1 MTDRTS
7 PFANRILI
15 GSATVLVLLVAVLL
29 AYNANSGLPF
39 VPTYNVN
46 VQVPDA
52 AGLIAGDGVLIGG
65 ARVGYVGS
73 ITGAKTQDGRPFA
86 VLHLKLNSSTQPL
99 PVDSTDLVRPVSPL
113 GEKYLQITRGT
124 SRETLRAGSTISL
137 SRTHLPV
144 EINDFFNMFDR
155 RTRAA
160 AQTNLNEFGDGFAGR
175 GADLNRAFSQLS
187 PLVSNLLPVMN
198 NLLDRRT
205 RWAQLCPSL
214 EQAAHEVAGVADQQA
229 QLFAGLDATFTP
241 LSQATGALR
250 AAIAG
255 GPPALQTAAR
265 DLPQQ
270 APFLEDTAALF
281 HRFRPTFASLG
292 RASTQLIPAERAGIP
307 ALRRA
312 PQLNG
317 RLVST
322 FNALESFVQ
331 DPRTLPGLVL
341 LTDTARLIEPTVAFI
356 EPAQTRCNYL
366 TLFFRNFENSL
377 SESDSIGSML
387 DVNALPLPQLGFKLH
402 NAEAGPSSGPANGPP
417 ASHFKHLPIIQQSLV
432 DDSFLHSNPYPY
444 TAAPSQPAVCE
455 AGNERYLKGSIYIGH
470 PPQVQGDTTEI
481 TKRVLP

>member
-39 VPTYNVN
+39 VPTYNIN

-65 ARVGYVGS
+65 ARVGYIGS
-73 ITGAKTQDGRPFA
+73 ITGSKASNGRPFA
-86 VLHLKLNSSTQPL
+86 ALHLKLNSSTQPL
-99 PVDSTDLVRPVSPL
+99 PVDSTDLVKPVSPL
-113 GEKYLQITRGT
+113 GEKYLQVTRGT
-124 SRETLRAGSTISL
+124 STKTLKAGSTITL

-144 EINDFFNMFDR
+144 EIDDFFNMFHQ

-175 GADLNRAFSQLS
+175 GADLNRAFSQIQ

-205 RWAQLCPSL
+205 RWAQLFPSL
-214 EQAAHEVAGVADQQA
+214 EQAANEVVGVADQQA
-229 QLFAGLDATFTP
+229 QLFVGLDATFTP
-241 LSQATGALR
+241 LSQATTALR

-255 GPPALQTAAR
+255 GPPALQTATR

-270 APFLEDTAALF
+270 APFIEDTAALF

-292 RASTQLIPAERAGIP
+292 KASAQLVPTERAGVP
-307 ALRRA
+307 ALERA
-312 PQLNG
+312 PQLND
-317 RLVST
+317 RLVAT
-322 FNALESFVQ
+322 FNALDNFVR

-341 LTDTARLIEPTVAFI
+341 LTDTARLIKPTVAFI
-356 EPAQTRCNYL
+356 EPAQTQCNYL

-377 SESDSIGSML
+377 SESDVIGSML

-417 ASHFKHLPIIQQSLV
+417 ASHFKHLPIVKQSLV
-432 DDSFLHSNPYPY
+432 DDSFLHSNPYPF
-444 TAAPSQPAVCE
+444 TAAPGQPAECE
-455 AGNERYLKGSIYIGH
+455 AGNERYLKAHVYIGH
-470 PPQVQGDTTEI
+470 APSLQGSTTEK
-481 TKRVLP
+481 TRRVLP

>member
-205 RWAQLCPSL
+205 RWAQLFPSL

>member
-1 MTDRTS
+1 M
-7 PFANRILI
+7 
-15 GSATVLVLLVAVLL
+15 
-29 AYNANSGLPF
+29 
-39 VPTYNVN
+39 
-46 VQVPDA
+46 
-52 AGLIAGDGVLIGG
+52 
-65 ARVGYVGS
+65 
-73 ITGAKTQDGRPFA
+73 
-86 VLHLKLNSSTQPL
+86 
-99 PVDSTDLVRPVSPL
+99 
-113 GEKYLQITRGT
+113 
-124 SRETLRAGSTISL
+124 
-137 SRTHLPV
+137 
-144 EINDFFNMFDR
+144 FNR

-160 AQTNLNEFGDGFAGR
+160 AQVNLNEFGDGFAGR

-198 NLLDRRT
+198 NLLDSRT
-205 RWAQLCPSL
+205 RWAQLFPSL

-241 LSQATGALR
+241 LSHATGALR

-270 APFLEDTAALF
+270 APFLDDTAALF

-307 ALRRA
+307 ALQRA

-322 FNALESFVQ
+322 FNALENFVQ

-444 TAAPSQPAVCE
+444 TAAPGQPPVCE

-470 PPQVQGDTTEI
+470 APQLQGETTDI